1 MQIEIC
7 NKKKK
12 KSKESFPQI
21 LERIFAICKNDSNF
35 ELRDE
40 LIDIEKNIK
49 EVHKKIDRQNN
60 LLSQSESLKKD
71 MSKRISLIDSQNET
85 KQIELL
91 DSIGSEL

>member
-7 NKKKK
+7 SKKRK

-35 ELRDE
+35 ELKDE
-40 LIDIEKNIK
+40 LLDIEKNIK
-49 EVHKKIDRQNN
+49 EIHKKIDRQNY
-60 LLSQSESLKKD
+60 LLSKSELLKKD
-71 MSKRISLIDSQNET
+71 ISNRISIMDSQNET